1 GLHGGDTAD
10 RRPPRARLGPRAQA
24 GRAPAGRG
32 AHHGAAPHR
41 HLGHRRHLRGQP
53 DQHLQPEAVVGV
65 LLAVGRER
73 DGHQRPRDGLPQAA
87 RLRAHPFLG
96 GLLHGPQHLR
106 RHARRGALDD
116 AVGGGGVGD
125 DPLLGLLHHQAPPD
139 PVPGGVMRETIRAI
153 LGLTPRPAP
162 APPEPP
168 PGPQDPDEPV
178 ISFRDVHLSFDRPIL
193 QGVSFDLAPGTTK
206 VILGGSG
213 SGKTTILRLILGLL
227 KPDAGSIHVDGAD
240 VGHMVEEDLRPVR
253 LKLGMVFQEG
263 ALFDSLTVGENV
275 GYRLV
280 EDGNVSEA
288 DIEARVREMLG
299 FVGLE
304 TFYGRMPS
312 ELSGGQRRRVAFAR
326 ALVARPQLMLY
337 DEPTTGLDPI
347 TSTTITD
354 LIVKFRDLDGVT
366 SILVTHQLR
375 DAFNVARTFMAREN
389 GQFLPK
395 VVEDLST
402 LEGTEFMMLRQGV
415 VEFKGTP
422 HELKTSEEPYLREF
436 LS

>member
-1 GLHGGDTAD
+1 
-10 RRPPRARLGPRAQA
+10 
-24 GRAPAGRG
+24 
-32 AHHGAAPHR
+32 
-41 HLGHRRHLRGQP
+41 
-53 DQHLQPEAVVGV
+53 
-65 LLAVGRER
+65 
-73 DGHQRPRDGLPQAA
+73 
-87 RLRAHPFLG
+87 
-96 GLLHGPQHLR
+96 
-106 RHARRGALDD
+106 
-116 AVGGGGVGD
+116 
-125 DPLLGLLHHQAPPD
+125 
-139 PVPGGVMRETIRAI
+139 MRETIRAI

-288 DIEARVREMLG
+288 EVEARVREMLG

-326 ALVARPQLMLY
+326 ALVARPQIMLY

-354 LIVKFRDLDGVT
+354 LIVKVRDLDGVT

-422 HELKTSEEPYLREF
+422 HELKTSEDPYLREF

>member
-1 GLHGGDTAD
+1 
-10 RRPPRARLGPRAQA
+10 
-24 GRAPAGRG
+24 
-32 AHHGAAPHR
+32 
-41 HLGHRRHLRGQP
+41 
-53 DQHLQPEAVVGV
+53 
-65 LLAVGRER
+65 
-73 DGHQRPRDGLPQAA
+73 
-87 RLRAHPFLG
+87 
-96 GLLHGPQHLR
+96 
-106 RHARRGALDD
+106 
-116 AVGGGGVGD
+116 
-125 DPLLGLLHHQAPPD
+125 
-139 PVPGGVMRETIRAI
+139 MRETIRAI

-326 ALVARPQLMLY
+326 ALVARPQIMLY

-354 LIVKFRDLDGVT
+354 LIVKVRDLDGVT

-395 VVEDLST
+395 VGEDLST

-422 HELKTSEEPYLREF
+422 HELKTSEDPYLREF

>member
-1 GLHGGDTAD
+1 MMRETM
-10 RRPPRARLGPRAQA
+10 RA
-24 GRAPAGRG
+24 
-32 AHHGAAPHR
+32 
-41 HLGHRRHLRGQP
+41 
-53 DQHLQPEAVVGV
+53 
-65 LLAVGRER
+65 
-73 DGHQRPRDGLPQAA
+73 
-87 RLRAHPFLG
+87 
-96 GLLHGPQHLR
+96 
-106 RHARRGALDD
+106 
-116 AVGGGGVGD
+116 
-125 DPLLGLLHHQAPPD
+125 LLGLP
-139 PVPGGVMRETIRAI
+139 
-153 LGLTPRPAP
+153 PRPAP
-162 APPEPP
+162 APSEPP
-168 PGPQDPDEPV
+168 AGPRDPDEPI
-178 ISFRDVHLSFDRPIL
+178 ISFRDVHLAFDHPIL

-227 KPDAGSIHVDGAD
+227 KADAGSIHVDGAD
-240 VGHMVEEDLRPVR
+240 VGHLAEEDLRPVR
-253 LKLGMVFQEG
+253 MKLGMVFQEG

-280 EDGNVSEA
+280 EDGDVSEA
-288 DIEARVREMLG
+288 EVEARVREMLG

-304 TFYGRMPS
+304 PFYGRMPS

-326 ALVARPQLMLY
+326 ALVARPQIMLY

-347 TSTTITD
+347 TCKTITD
-354 LIVKFRDLDGVT
+354 LIVKVRDLDGVT

-375 DAFNVARTFMAREN
+375 DAFNIARTFMAREN
-389 GQFLPK
+389 GEFVPK

-422 HELKTSEEPYLREF
+422 HELQTSEDPYIKEF